1 MSSRFPISIWRKQQV
16 FQWIENEGGRVPTR
30 AIRHFQAQGLK
41 IDGGS
46 VHRWWRNRE
55 LLPAAN
61 PSMCRLPGGCRR
73 PLSASMEER
82 LKKEKVTRSW
92 IGYVAKVIYASQS
105 HEHEAASNFIA
116 SPHWTTS
123 FMRHYGLSLRRRTNL
138 TTLSDD
144 TLIDRAVSYMKFLQ
158 TAFPVMDL
166 DRTILMDET
175 VAYFE
180 DARNQTVD
188 LTGRRHVVVRS
199 TGFSS
204 MRITAVL
211 AVSASGRKAKLTT
224 FDKIDGVYVAYQ
236 PRAWVD
242 SKLLKRWI
250 DLAFHLIDMNEGKH
264 LVWGSMRAHIS
275 KDVKAKCSVRNI
287 SMCVFPGGLTP
298 YLQARDIAIY
308 KTFKDLLYIEINAWK
323 EGDKVEY
330 TRFGNS
336 RMPSVAVVCER
347 VRTAWRD
354 TDSRTVN
361 NSIAFAGF
369 ADDNMERHVA
379 QHDVYGEKFC
389 EKWGDTDTTQE
400 VSDIF
405 NLDELHDTLD
415 DTALVDE

>member
-1 MSSRFPISIWRKQQV
+1 MPSRFPISIWRKQQV

-30 AIRHFQAQGLK
+30 AIRHFQAQGLEL
-41 IDGGS
+41 DGGS
-46 VHRWWRNRE
+46 VRRWWRNRE
-55 LLPAAN
+55 LLLAAN

-73 PLSASMEER
+73 PLSASMEEN
-82 LKKEKVTRSW
+82 
-92 IGYVAKVIYASQS
+92 G
-105 HEHEAASNFIA
+105 HEAASNFIA

-123 FMRHYGLSLRRRTNL
+123 FMRRYGLSLRRRTNL

-144 TLIDRAVSYMKFLQ
+144 KLINRAVSYMKFLQ
-158 TAFPVMDL
+158 TALPAMDL
-166 DRTILMDET
+166 DRTVLMDET

-204 MRITAVL
+204 MRITA
-211 AVSASGRKAKLTT
+211 GKAKTT
-224 FDKIDGVYVAYQ
+224 FDKIGGVYVACQ
-236 PRAWVD
+236 PRAWVA

-250 DLAFHLIDMNEGKH
+250 DLAFPLIGMNEGKH
-264 LVWGSMRAHIS
+264 LVWDSMRAHIS
-275 KDVKAKCSVRNI
+275 KDVKAKCSARNI
-287 SMCVFPGGLTP
+287 SMCVVSP

-336 RMPSVAVVCER
+336 P
-347 VRTAWRD
+347 WRD

-369 ADDNMERHVA
+369 AEDNMEWHVA

-389 EKWGDTDTTQE
+389 AKWGDTDTTQE

-405 NLDELHDTLD
+405 NLGELHDALD